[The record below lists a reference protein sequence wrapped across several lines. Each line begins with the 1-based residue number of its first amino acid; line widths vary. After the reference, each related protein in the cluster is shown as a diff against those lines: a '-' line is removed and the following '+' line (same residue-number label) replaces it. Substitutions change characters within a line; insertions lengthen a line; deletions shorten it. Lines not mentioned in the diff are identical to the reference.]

1 MIDGLAELRCSV
13 TAREIAD
20 LLRERRSGVGLASI
34 YRTLDL
40 LDRLG
45 LVQRFEVG
53 EGVARYEPAHP
64 GGDHHHHIV
73 CDTCGKVEAF
83 EDEAL
88 EEAIHSL
95 SDRVSFGV
103 VAHDVTLHGE
113 CPSCRGRRADPSAR
127 GAAALPAAAEAL
139 HERLGVGR
147 DRVDVGLAAR
157 PLRAQRVGP
166 QRPPE
171 PAPDSRDTARS
182 SFGLSELSGKI
193 ALTPA
198 VRICSTSRAVSPDDG
213 CAAVD
218 SEGISAPITSMP

>member
-1 MIDGLAELRCSV
+1 MDSTSATTGWTEHTLRTLAGAGYRASGARAEVIDGLAELGCSV

-73 CDTCGKVEAF
+73 CDSCGRVEAF
-83 EDEAL
+83 EDEGL
-88 EEAIHSL
+88 EQAIDSL

-113 CPSCRGRRADPSAR
+113 CPTCR
-127 GAAALPAAAEAL
+127 E
-139 HERLGVGR
+139 
-147 DRVDVGLAAR
+147 
-157 PLRAQRVGP
+157 
-166 QRPPE
+166 
-171 PAPDSRDTARS
+171 DT
-182 SFGLSELSGKI
+182 
-193 ALTPA
+193 T
-198 VRICSTSRAVSPDDG
+198 
-213 CAAVD
+213 
-218 SEGISAPITSMP
+218 